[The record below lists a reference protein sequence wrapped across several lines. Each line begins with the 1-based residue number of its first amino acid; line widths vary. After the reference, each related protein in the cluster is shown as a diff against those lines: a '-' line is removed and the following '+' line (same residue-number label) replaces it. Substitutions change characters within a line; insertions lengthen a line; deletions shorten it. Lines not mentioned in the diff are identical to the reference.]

1 MTTRAHEIPAGR
13 HRDTRLRG
21 HRIGGA
27 IVWIAVAWA
36 AAARGEPAPADAAFF
51 TDRVLPILRE
61 RCFGCHAHDTETSGG
76 LALDVRSGWERG
88 GRSGPA
94 VVPGKP
100 AESLLVAAVRR
111 VPPDRAMPP
120 DESLPDEEVAT
131 LVEWVT
137 RGAPD
142 PRTTTAADAWEDLY
156 AERLRWWSLAPVAR
170 PAPPAVRDGA
180 WPRTDIDRF
189 VLAALLARGLA
200 PAPEADRR
208 TWLRRVT

>member
-1 MTTRAHEIPAGR
+1 MLDGSASFGGDQREVCLTTRAHETPAVGPQDACR
-13 HRDTRLRG
+13 RGTRVS
-21 HRIGGA
+21 GA
-27 IVWIAVAWA
+27 IVCVAVACAWA
-36 AAARGEPAPADAAFF
+36 AAARGEPAAADAAFF

-111 VPPDRAMPP
+111 ATPDRAMPP
-120 DESLPDEEVAT
+120 DEPLPDAEVAMI
-131 LVEWVT
+131 VEWVT

-142 PRTTTAADAWEDLY
+142 PRTTTAADAWENLHT
-156 AERLRWWSLAPVAR
+156 ERLRWWSLAPVAR
-170 PAPPAVRDGA
+170 PEPPAVRDKA

-189 VLAALLARGLA
+189 VLA
-200 PAPEADRR
+200 
-208 TWLRRVT
+208 